1 MGKIR
6 INSPDKNNDLLDLD
20 YGINDVTLFKTFL
33 GVRFVA
39 ESGEILSVS
48 MRDSGFELKYQSTDE
63 DGNLVI
69 CKAVCKEGDVVAYRV

>member
-33 GVRFVA
+33 GVRFVT
-39 ESGEILSVS
+39 ESGEVLSVS
-48 MRDSGFELKYQSTDE
+48 MRDSGFELRYQNQS
-63 DGNLVI
+63 GSRVGQVI
-69 CKAVCKEGDVVAYRV
+69 LNEGEIDVRPV